1 MRPFRVGIAGG
12 TASGKTTLAARA
24 AARLGATVLAH
35 DRYYRDAPDPRHHDF
50 DHPDALDTARL
61 VDHLATLRSG
71 SAIKAPIYDFKR
83 HARAPEF
90 ERIEPTPIVVVEG
103 ILVLAEPALRLAFDY
118 TVYVHADDDV
128 RLERRLRRD
137 TTERGRTWEDI
148 LRQWFHT
155 VRPAHRRWVAPS
167 RGLAHLVLDGEA
179 DPEEEVARLVN
190 SVTLAIRLRLP
201 ESP

>member
-1 MRPFRVGIAGG
+1 MRPFLVGIAGG
-12 TASGKTTLAARA
+12 TASGKTTLAAGA
-24 AARLGATVLAH
+24 AARLGATVIAH

-50 DHPDALDTARL
+50 DHPDALDTPGL
-61 VDHLATLRSG
+61 VAHLTALRSG
-71 SAIKAPIYDFKR
+71 GAIQAPIYDFKR
-83 HARAPEF
+83 HARASAS
-90 ERIEPTPIVVVEG
+90 ERIEPAPIVLVEG

-128 RLERRLRRD
+128 RLGRRLRRD
-137 TTERGRTWEDI
+137 TTERGRTWEDV

-167 RGLAHLVLDGEA
+167 RNVAHLVLDGEA
-179 DPEEEVARLVN
+179 DAEAEVARLV
-190 SVTLAIRLRLP
+190 SGVRMAAHLSLP